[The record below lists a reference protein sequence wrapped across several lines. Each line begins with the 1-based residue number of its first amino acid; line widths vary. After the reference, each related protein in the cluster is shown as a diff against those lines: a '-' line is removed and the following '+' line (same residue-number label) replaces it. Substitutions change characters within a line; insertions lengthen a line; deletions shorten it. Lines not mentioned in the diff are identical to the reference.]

1 MSQEQG
7 QDAQTYSSPKVVFER
22 MIQAA
27 NRHDLEAMVACFAP
41 NFRSEQPFH
50 PERNFVG
57 PAGVRKNWN
66 FFFTTI
72 PDIQI
77 EILGEVEEEDTVWA
91 ELHYHGTQTDGKKH
105 AIRGVT
111 LMGIQADQ
119 LIWARLYIET
129 LSGDW
134 QERLLS
140 D

>member
-1 MSQEQG
+1 MSQEQV
-7 QDAQTYSSPKVVFER
+7 QDAQTYSSPKVVFES

-27 NRHDLEAMVACFAP
+27 NRHDLEAMVACFAADY
-41 NFRSEQPFH
+41 RSEQPFH

-57 PAGVRKNWN
+57 QAGVRKNWS

-77 EILGEVEEEDTVWA
+77 GILGEVEEGDTVWA

-105 AIRGVT
+105 AVRGVT

-119 LIWARLYIET
+119 IIWARLYIET
-129 LSGDW
+129 V
-134 QERLLS
+134 QEPR
-140 D
+140 